1 MKNLEKDLKNK
12 KNREE
17 EKRKKERN
25 RRREKFKEESQAR
38 KLVGSERD
46 ARGERWKARRRKV
59 RGAWIPS
66 SRSRRRLEE
75 ESRWE
80 EIGGRSGLAVHRL
93 VHRPAGRSTSDT
105 SHRRETLMQRAR
117 KCRPRCPLCV
127 SATTISTRFSNF
139 VSLRCVFRSIRNRLE
154 RLPIVLTVLT
164 VRRSATGKSCPSI
177 GWRRGKRITT
187 LEICVRARESFL
199 VRSTLDRLRF
209 DRSVVLDRWLFLVFR
224 VCSLWFR
231 DPQIYRIYR
240 IEFTFFYYMKKR

>member
-1 MKNLEKDLKNK
+1 MEKNLRSG
-12 KNREE
+12 KNRELKKE
-17 EKRKKERN
+17 ENSKREKLEKFGEGFKEQEKSRGRKKKKKRN

-154 RLPIVLTVLT
+154 RLPIVLTV
-164 VRRSATGKSCPSI
+164 RFNCP
-177 GWRRGKRITT
+177 RNR
-187 LEICVRARESFL
+187 
-199 VRSTLDRLRF
+199 
-209 DRSVVLDRWLFLVFR
+209 
-224 VCSLWFR
+224 
-231 DPQIYRIYR
+231 
-240 IEFTFFYYMKKR
+240 

>member
-1 MKNLEKDLKNK
+1 M
-12 KNREE
+12 
-17 EKRKKERN
+17 
-25 RRREKFKEESQAR
+25 
-38 KLVGSERD
+38 GSERD

-127 SATTISTRFSNF
+127 SATMISTRFSNF

-199 VRSTLDRLRF
+199 VRSTLDRLRSIRCP
-209 DRSVVLDRWLFLVFR
+209 RSVVVSRFPSVQFVVSGSTDISDLQDRVYLFL
-224 VCSLWFR
+224 L
-231 DPQIYRIYR
+231 Y
-240 IEFTFFYYMKKR
+240 EKALK

>member
-17 EKRKKERN
+17 EKRKK
-25 RRREKFKEESQAR
+25 KETEGGKNLKKNHTR

-46 ARGERWKARRRKV
+46 ARGERWKAKRRKV

-154 RLPIVLTVLT
+154 RLPIVLTV
-164 VRRSATGKSCPSI
+164 RFNRPE
-177 GWRRGKRITT
+177 KRN
-187 LEICVRARESFL
+187 R
-199 VRSTLDRLRF
+199 
-209 DRSVVLDRWLFLVFR
+209 
-224 VCSLWFR
+224 
-231 DPQIYRIYR
+231 
-240 IEFTFFYYMKKR
+240 

>member
-139 VSLRCVFRSIRNRLE
+139 VSLRCAFRSIRNRLE
-154 RLPIVLTVLT
+154 RLPIVLTV
-164 VRRSATGKSCPSI
+164 RFNRPE
-177 GWRRGKRITT
+177 KRN
-187 LEICVRARESFL
+187 R
-199 VRSTLDRLRF
+199 
-209 DRSVVLDRWLFLVFR
+209 
-224 VCSLWFR
+224 
-231 DPQIYRIYR
+231 
-240 IEFTFFYYMKKR
+240 

>member
-1 MKNLEKDLKNK
+1 MEKNLKSE
-12 KNREE
+12 KNRELKK
-17 EKRKKERN
+17 EKNSKREKLEKFGEGFKEQEKSRGRKK
-25 RRREKFKEESQAR
+25 KKKETGGGKNLKKNHTR

-93 VHRPAGRSTSDT
+93 IHRPAGRSTSDT

-127 SATTISTRFSNF
+127 SATMISTRFSNF

-154 RLPIVLTVLT
+154 RLPIVLTV
-164 VRRSATGKSCPSI
+164 RFNRPE
-177 GWRRGKRITT
+177 KRN
-187 LEICVRARESFL
+187 R
-199 VRSTLDRLRF
+199 
-209 DRSVVLDRWLFLVFR
+209 
-224 VCSLWFR
+224 
-231 DPQIYRIYR
+231 
-240 IEFTFFYYMKKR
+240 